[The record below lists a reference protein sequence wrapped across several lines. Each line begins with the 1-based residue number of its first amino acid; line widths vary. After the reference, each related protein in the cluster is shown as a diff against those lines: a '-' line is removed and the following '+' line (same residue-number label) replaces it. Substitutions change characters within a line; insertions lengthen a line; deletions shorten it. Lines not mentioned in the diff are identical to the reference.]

1 MGNNLKSA
9 IERVIEYDFI
19 NRVTSGE
26 WVGQDPKYTEFG
38 HIRDGIIYYNVLMG
52 MGYQMRNVDLK
63 SFNIQN
69 LKDFGFRRFKIDNF
83 GLRHFDP
90 NFGGTKILD
99 ITPKD
104 FESKL
109 MLDPDIQSYN
119 LIDSKM
125 DFCKYL
131 IIPNFT
137 KCKSGSEEITIS
149 NYQYLRSGYS
159 ARREGELPV
168 LTRWFE
174 FPVEMPPAK
183 YLQLVLY
190 SKDQLIKEAQARNEE
205 IGPDLEDWNIIAI
218 LGQNS
223 GKIEPMIPVTMM
235 RNALGM
241 EEGGNGHPLD
251 KEEYQKSVD
260 FWSKRAVVK

>member
-1 MGNNLKSA
+1 MNNKVKS
-9 IERVIEYDFI
+9 IVERVIEYDFI
-19 NRVTSGE
+19 NRVSSGE
-26 WVGQDPKYTEFG
+26 WVGKNPKYTEFG
-38 HIRDGIIYYNVLMG
+38 HLRDGVIYYNVIMG
-52 MGYQMRNVDLK
+52 MGHQMRNVNLK
-63 SFNIQN
+63 SFSVQT
-69 LKDFGFRRFKIDNF
+69 LKDFGFRRFKIDTF

-168 LTRWFE
+168 LSRWFE
-174 FPVEMPPAK
+174 FPIEMPPAK

-190 SKDQLIKEAQARNEE
+190 SKDQLIKEAQSRNEE
-205 IGPDLEDWNIIAI
+205 VSPDLEDWNIIAI

-223 GKIEPMIPVTMM
+223 GEVEPMIPVTMM

-241 EEGGNGHPLD
+241 EEGGNGQPLD
-251 KEEYQKSVD
+251 REEYQKSVD
-260 FWSKRAVVK
+260 FWSNRAIVK

>member
-1 MGNNLKSA
+1 MRNNLKSA
-9 IERVIEYDFI
+9 IERAIEYDFI

-26 WVGQDPKYTEFG
+26 WVDQNPKYTEFG
-38 HIRDGIIYYNVLMG
+38 NLHDGIIYYKVYNGL
-52 MGYQMRNVDLK
+52 GYTLRQVKLD
-63 SFNIQN
+63 SFSDQT
-69 LKDFGFRRFKIDNF
+69 LKDFGFRKLKIDTF

-104 FESKL
+104 FEYKL
-109 MLDPDIQSYN
+109 MLDPDIQSTD

-168 LTRWFE
+168 LSRWFE
-174 FPVEMPPAK
+174 FPIEMPPAK

-190 SKDQLIKEAQARNEE
+190 SKDQLIKEAQSRNEE
-205 IGPDLEDWNIIAI
+205 VSPDLEDWNIIAI

-223 GKIEPMIPVTMM
+223 GAVEPMIPVTMM

-241 EEGGNGHPLD
+241 EEGGNGQPLD
-251 KEEYQKSVD
+251 REEYQKSVD
-260 FWSKRAVVK
+260 FWSNRAIVK

>member
-1 MGNNLKSA
+1 MNNKVKS
-9 IERVIEYDFI
+9 IVERVIEHNFI

-26 WVGQDPKYTEFG
+26 WVGQNPKYTEFG
-38 HIRDGIIYYNVLMG
+38 HLRDGVIYYKVFLDI
-52 MGYQMRNVDLK
+52 GYQMRDVKLK
-63 SFNIQN
+63 SFSDKV
-69 LKDFGFRRFKIDNF
+69 LKDFGFRKLKIDTF

-99 ITPKD
+99 ITPQD

-109 MLDPDIQSYN
+109 MLDPDIQSTN
-119 LIDSKM
+119 LIDSNM

-159 ARREGELPV
+159 ARRDGELPV

-190 SKDQLIKEAQARNEE
+190 SKDQLIKESQARNEE
-205 IGPDLEDWNIIAI
+205 VGSDLEDWNIIAI

-260 FWSKRAVVK
+260 FWSNRAVVK